1 MEPVIIHQEVSPNG
15 NCFCPAHSLFIS
27 LDGSGS
33 ERLRSK
39 QTVSLVLLFISLSLR
54 TGMRQISGL
63 FNFPLSYFHLFFCGI
78 DKTPQP
84 HSCWSHT
91 IIRNVCIDQ
100 VPRKGSA
107 FHKWGEKMCLGGAR
121 GRASSWMWQATLC
134 GTKHLRTRAWK
145 QLQGRRSS
153 QLWPILHLVFN
164 SDGTEEWKTSNWH
177 VNLAKKVRRRTSWE
191 GCLSV
196 SLQE

>member
-1 MEPVIIHQEVSPNG
+1 MCLPLDIFIPYANTDPVEPVIIHQEVSPNG
-15 NCFCPAHSLFIS
+15 NCFCPAHLLFIS

-33 ERLRSK
+33 ERLHSK
-39 QTVSLVLLFISLSLR
+39 QTVSLVLLFISLSLK
-54 TGMRQISGL
+54 TGMRQNSGVGL
-63 FNFPLSYFHLFFCGI
+63 FNSPLSSFHLFFCGI

-107 FHKWGEKMCLGGAR
+107 FHKWGEKMCLVGAR

-134 GTKHLRTRAWK
+134 GTKHLRTQAWK

-153 QLWPILHLVFN
+153 QLGPHLTPGV
-164 SDGTEEWKTSNWH
+164 
-177 VNLAKKVRRRTSWE
+177 
-191 GCLSV
+191 
-196 SLQE
+196 